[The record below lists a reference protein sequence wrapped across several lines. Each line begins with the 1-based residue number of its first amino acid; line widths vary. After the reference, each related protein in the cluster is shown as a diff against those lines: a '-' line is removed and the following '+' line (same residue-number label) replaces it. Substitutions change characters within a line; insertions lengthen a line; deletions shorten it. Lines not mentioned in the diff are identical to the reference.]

1 MERRKLDRNNN
12 KTYRE
17 PTLNET
23 SESEA
28 TFKSRAG
35 RVAFQHADYRAF
47 WLARVLGVFAIDMQI
62 TAVSWQVYQITG
74 RPLDLGLVG
83 LTQFAP
89 FFCLFLVAGTV
100 ADHFQR
106 KRIMLT
112 CVSLQILCA
121 VAFFTMTVI
130 GNASF
135 LTILAILVFLG
146 IARTFQ
152 SPAQQAIVPLLVP
165 KEHFANAVAWT
176 SSGFQMARIAGPG
189 FAGLMIVA
197 GEQWVYGT
205 VVFLFFCSAA
215 MTFLIK
221 TNTQIISTA
230 PVTIENI
237 LAGFKFI
244 IKRQIIIGAIGL
256 DLFAVLL
263 GGATALLPIYATD
276 ILNVGSAGFGALRA
290 THMVGAFAG
299 ALFLTQ
305 YPITGKAGKILLI
318 AVAIF
323 GLGIIVF
330 GVSTSFWM
338 SLTALFVLGA
348 ADSVSIFVRNNLV
361 QIITPDDMRGRVSA
375 VSSVFVGASNEVG
388 EFESGVTAEWWGVV
402 PAVVVGGIGTI
413 FIAGLFAK
421 IFPQLREVDSLDPN
435 DLVRKYQKMEAI

>member
-1 MERRKLDRNNN
+1 MSD
-12 KTYRE
+12 T
-17 PTLNET
+17 PD
-23 SESEA
+23 
-28 TFKSRAG
+28 FKSKAG
-35 RVAFQHADYRAF
+35 RVAFQHADFRVF

-62 TAVSWQVYQITG
+62 TAVSWQVYQLTG
-74 RPLDLGLVG
+74 KPLDLGLVG

-100 ADHFQR
+100 ADRYQR
-106 KRIMLT
+106 KRIMSA
-112 CVSLQILCA
+112 CVTLQTLCA
-121 VAFFTMTVI
+121 VAFFAMTAT
-130 GNASF
+130 GQADFS
-135 LTILAILVFLG
+135 TILAILVFLG

-189 FAGLMIVA
+189 IAGIMIVA

-205 VVFLFFCSAA
+205 AVILFFCSTAL
-215 MTFLIK
+215 TFLIK

-230 PVTIENI
+230 PITIENI
-237 LAGFKFI
+237 LAGLKFI
-244 IKRQIIIGAIGL
+244 MKRQIIIGAIGL

-263 GGATALLPIYATD
+263 GGATALLPIFATD
-276 ILNVGSAGFGALRA
+276 ILNVGAAGFGALRA
-290 THMVGAFAG
+290 MLTVGAFAG

-305 YPITGKAGKILLI
+305 VPIRRHAGKSLLI

-330 GVSTSFWM
+330 GISTSFWL

-421 IFPQLREVDSLDPN
+421 IFPQLRKVDSLDPD
-435 DLVRKYQKMEAI
+435 DLVRKYQKMES

>member
-1 MERRKLDRNNN
+1 M
-12 KTYRE
+12 
-17 PTLNET
+17 
-23 SESEA
+23 
-28 TFKSRAG
+28 
-35 RVAFQHADYRAF
+35 AFQHADYRAF

>member
-1 MERRKLDRNNN
+1 LGTDLSD
-12 KTYRE
+12 T
-17 PTLNET
+17 P
-23 SESEA
+23 ESEA
-28 TFKSRAG
+28 TFKSKAG
-35 RVAFQHADYRAF
+35 RVAFQHPDFRVF

-62 TAVSWQVYQITG
+62 TAVSWQVYQLTG
-74 RPLDLGLVG
+74 KPLDLGLVG

-100 ADHFQR
+100 ADRFQR
-106 KRIMLT
+106 KRIMSV
-112 CVSLQILCA
+112 CVSLQTVCA
-121 VAFFTMTVI
+121 IAFFTMTAS
-130 GNASF
+130 GNSSF
-135 LTILAILVFLG
+135 PIILSILVFLG

-189 FAGLMIVA
+189 IAGIMIVA

-205 VVFLFFCSAA
+205 AVILFFCSAA
-215 MTFLIK
+215 LTFLIK

-230 PVTIENI
+230 PITIENI

-244 IKRQIIIGAIGL
+244 MRRQIIIGAIGL

-305 YPITGKAGKILLI
+305 YPIRRHAGRTLLI

-330 GVSTSFWM
+330 GISTLFWL
-338 SLTALFVLGA
+338 SLGALFVLGA

-361 QIITPDDMRGRVSA
+361 QIITPDEMRGRVSA

-421 IFPQLREVDSLDPN
+421 IFPQLREVDSLDPD
-435 DLVRKYQKMEAI
+435 DLVRKYQKMES

>member
-1 MERRKLDRNNN
+1 M
-12 KTYRE
+12 
-17 PTLNET
+17 
-23 SESEA
+23 
-28 TFKSRAG
+28 
-35 RVAFQHADYRAF
+35 AFQHADYRAF

-121 VAFFTMTVI
+121 VAFFTMTVT
-130 GNASF
+130 GSASF

-305 YPITGKAGKILLI
+305 YPITGKAGKTLLI

-323 GLGIIVF
+323 GLGIIAF
-330 GVSTSFWM
+330 GVSTSFWL

>member
-1 MERRKLDRNNN
+1 M
-12 KTYRE
+12 
-17 PTLNET
+17 
-23 SESEA
+23 
-28 TFKSRAG
+28 
-35 RVAFQHADYRAF
+35 AFQHADYRAF

-121 VAFFTMTVI
+121 VAFFTMTVT
-130 GNASF
+130 GSASF

-299 ALFLTQ
+299 ALFVTQ
-305 YPITGKAGKILLI
+305 YPLTGKAGKILLI

>member
-1 MERRKLDRNNN
+1 M
-12 KTYRE
+12 
-17 PTLNET
+17 NET

-121 VAFFTMTVI
+121 VAFFTMTVT
-130 GNASF
+130 GSASF

-305 YPITGKAGKILLI
+305 YPITGKAGKTLLI

-330 GVSTSFWM
+330 GVSTSFWL

>member
-1 MERRKLDRNNN
+1 M
-12 KTYRE
+12 
-17 PTLNET
+17 NET

-62 TAVSWQVYQITG
+62 TAVSWQVYQLTG

-121 VAFFTMTVI
+121 VAFFTMTVT
-130 GNASF
+130 GSASF

-205 VVFLFFCSAA
+205 VVFIFFCSAA